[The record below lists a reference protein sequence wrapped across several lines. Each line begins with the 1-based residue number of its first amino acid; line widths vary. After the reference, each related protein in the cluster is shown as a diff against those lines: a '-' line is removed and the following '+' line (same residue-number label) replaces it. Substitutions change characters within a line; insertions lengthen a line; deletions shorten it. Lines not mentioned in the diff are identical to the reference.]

1 LAYITFYQV
10 FFFVSPVHKP
20 ECAHLISNYGTIA
33 WIQLAIPHTRYVVSS
48 SIGTSLIT
56 STVPG
61 IPTVELALTIA
72 ALPITLA
79 IVIIA
84 GISVRTE
91 SKIGMSV
98 YAVAVVAGL
107 VSYRLIKRIF
117 ISAYFS
123 IYFQVYCECL
133 QI

>member
-1 LAYITFYQV
+1 M
-10 FFFVSPVHKP
+10 
-20 ECAHLISNYGTIA
+20 
-33 WIQLAIPHTRYVVSS
+33 
-48 SIGTSLIT
+48 
-56 STVPG
+56 PG